1 MTNWD
6 KTKIRNVLNILFI
19 IGAVVTIILYFAVDN
34 PKPFYYA
41 CGFSLVV
48 KMAEVVMRMIRYK

>member
-19 IGAVVTIILYFAVDN
+19 IGAAVTIILYFAVDS
-34 PKPFYYA
+34 PKPFYIA
-41 CGFSLVV
+41 CAFSLVV
-48 KMAEVVMRMIRYK
+48 KMTEVVMRMIRYN